1 MQEIFVHSF
10 IETIEFVLG
19 TVSNTASYLRL
30 WALSLAH
37 AQLSEV
43 IFNLILEGSVSGG
56 YSKIVPVFCQ
66 LFRPFLLLSFSTQS
80 LLESLSVWTQWSA
93 FYIRFDFIGS
103 SSRTNFMREKDSS
116 SKLSVLNLSVLITD
130 SFTIYSFW
138 SFLLM
143 NICNTDFV

>member
-1 MQEIFVHSF
+1 MQEIFVHFF

-66 LFRPFLLLSFSTQS
+66 LFRPFSLLSFSTQS

-93 FYIRFDFIGS
+93 FYIHFDFIGS

-116 SKLSVLNLSVLITD
+116 SKLSASNLSALMTD
-130 SFTIYSFW
+130 SFTIYSF
-138 SFLLM
+138 
-143 NICNTDFV
+143 